1 MYVNYVPSK
10 KISIYLIG
18 YAKTV
23 GKECT
28 MQTEQAE
35 QREVYIEVLGG
46 VAHIVSAPDDVDV
59 YIIDLDEEKESG
71 R

>member
-1 MYVNYVPSK
+1 
-10 KISIYLIG
+10 
-18 YAKTV
+18 
-23 GKECT
+23 

-35 QREVYIEVLGG
+35 QREVYIEVSGG
-46 VAHIVSAPDDVDV
+46 IARIISAPNDVDV

>member
-1 MYVNYVPSK
+1 
-10 KISIYLIG
+10 
-18 YAKTV
+18 
-23 GKECT
+23 

-46 VAHIVSAPDDVDV
+46 VAHVISAPADVDV

>member
-1 MYVNYVPSK
+1 MPWK
-10 KISIYLIG
+10 KKYGFLTG

-23 GKECT
+23 GKGCM
-28 MQTEQAE
+28 MQTEQTE
-35 QREVYIEVLGG
+35 RREVYIEVLGG

>member
-1 MYVNYVPSK
+1 MSEFWDTPQEKEDKLQQLK
-10 KISIYLIG
+10 KL
-18 YAKTV
+18 V
-23 GKECT
+23 E
-28 MQTEQAE
+28 AE
-35 QREVYIEVLGG
+35 TRKVYIEVEGG

>member
-1 MYVNYVPSK
+1 MYANCVPSK

-23 GKECT
+23 GRECT
-28 MQTEQAE
+28 MQTEQDE
-35 QREVYIEVLGG
+35 RREVYIEVLGG

-59 YIIDLDEEKESG
+59 YIIDLDEEKESA

>member
-1 MYVNYVPSK
+1 MQTVCPSK

-23 GKECT
+23 GRECI
-28 MQTEQAE
+28 MLTEQDE
-35 QREVYIEVLGG
+35 RREVFIEVLGG
-46 VAHIVSAPDDVDV
+46 VAHIVSAPNDVDV
-59 YIIDLDEEKESG
+59 YIIDLDEEKESA

>member
-1 MYVNYVPSK
+1 MPSK
-10 KISIYLIG
+10 KKYGFLIG
-18 YAKTV
+18 YAKIV
-23 GKECT
+23 GKGCT

-59 YIIDLDEEKESG
+59 YIIDLDEDKASG